1 MKAMFLA
8 ANQINATDRES
19 ILAYQLFQIAKRLR
33 SGQLLLLQAC
43 YQAFQSGNFQRNAPL
58 LGNLW
63 QSKMANNVGHGLIA
77 LVEQDEKTLVDGG
90 LISPR
95 IYNGGV
101 METDG
106 RLTDLG
112 IKFCKKIEEYKV
124 ATER

>member
-1 MKAMFLA
+1 M
-8 ANQINATDRES
+8 
-19 ILAYQLFQIAKRLR
+19 
-33 SGQLLLLQAC
+33 QAC

-112 IKFCKKIEEYKV
+112 IKFCKNIEEYKV